1 MDEFL
6 KRLVPVVSADTIA
19 QPTFGTLNITS
30 TDTESGT
37 RVDLESD
44 QNSVKIGDNITVK
57 VFIQTGPDVSISE
70 FRLVIE
76 FDQNIL
82 SVVDQDLGT
91 LGTQIK
97 STNPNFVV
105 QDPSTDNLASLGR
118 ARLIASLSG
127 GGDTSLSAK
136 TEVAEIAFNA
146 QSIANTSVKIST
158 GSTGTQLKTSAGRL
172 IGFTT
177 SEKQISVVDEV
188 IVTTTPSVTT
198 TVTST
203 PLVTPTLST
212 IPTLGVST
220 IPETA
225 INFNGDF
232 LVTLL
237 AGSIILIIGVTLIPR
252 NKGRKE
258 QPDY

>member
-19 QPTFGTLNITS
+19 QPTFGTLNITP

-44 QNSVKIGDNITVK
+44 QNSVKIGDNITLK
-57 VFIQTGPDVSISE
+57 VFLQTGPDVSISE

-82 SVVDQDLGT
+82 SVVDQDLST
-91 LGTQIK
+91 LGAQIK

-105 QDPSTDNLASLGR
+105 EDPSTDNLASLGR
-118 ARLIASLSG
+118 ARLIAKLSG
-127 GGDTSLSAK
+127 GGDTALSAK
-136 TEVAEIAFNA
+136 TEVAEITFNA

-177 SEKQISVVDEV
+177 SEKQISIVNEVV
-188 IVTTTPSVTT
+188 VTITPSVTT
-198 TVTST
+198 TETST
-203 PLVTPTLST
+203 PLVTPTLSN

-225 INFNGDF
+225 INFSGNF
-232 LVTLL
+232 LITLF
-237 AGSIILIIGVTLIPR
+237 AGTALLIIGITLIPR
-252 NKGRKE
+252 NKGQKNQNE
-258 QPDY
+258 Y